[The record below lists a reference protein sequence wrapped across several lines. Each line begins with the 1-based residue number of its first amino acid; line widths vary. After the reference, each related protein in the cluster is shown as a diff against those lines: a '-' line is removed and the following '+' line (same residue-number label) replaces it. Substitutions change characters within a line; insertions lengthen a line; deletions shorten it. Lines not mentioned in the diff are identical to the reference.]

1 MLVGCYAQVKEWMH
15 RSSGVPMEELERHMF
30 LLRDRDATQHLM
42 EVSGGLDSLI
52 KGEGQILAQVCPLLY
67 FRTSAD
73 CRSAQHTAP
82 YNPVISNT
90 CLGALPELWKW
101 MGSTC

>member
-1 MLVGCYAQVKEWMH
+1 
-15 RSSGVPMEELERHMF
+15 MEELERHMF

-67 FRTSAD
+67 AHTSAD
-73 CRSAQHTAP
+73 CWSAHKRAHYIP
-82 YNPVISNT
+82 
-90 CLGALPELWKW
+90 C
-101 MGSTC
+101 